1 MTNDEL
7 RKLAEAAV
15 GHQHRECLAK
25 TKFRKAATPERI
37 LALLDE
43 NERMRALYEAVAQWA
58 NAMNRD
64 DCRASEIN
72 LFNVYD
78 SVKDGDA

>member
-1 MTNDEL
+1 MSDPQFEWPDETCDGTC
-7 RKLAEAAV
+7 V
-15 GHQHRECLAK
+15 GGREWKGLYWA
-25 TKFRKAATPERI
+25 
-37 LALLDE
+37 E